1 MHFLEEAKTMDQEQI
16 NVRRASWFNTIQ
28 ACQQRPDGITA
39 KQWLTDNR
47 ISVKSYY
54 YWFRK
59 FRKEIVSQTELLA
72 PAVHSGDN
80 TSVTFTEIPSTAFL
94 KHESSA
100 VVLRIGAARIELSED
115 ISDTMLIRIL
125 KAVRYAG

>member
-1 MHFLEEAKTMDQEQI
+1 MDQEQI

-47 ISVKSYY
+47 VSVKSYY
-54 YWFRK
+54 YWLRK
-59 FRKEIVSQTELLA
+59 FRKELVSQAELPV
-72 PAVHSGDN
+72 PADHSGDD
-80 TSVTFTEIPSTAFL
+80 TSVTFAEIPANAFL
-94 KHESSA
+94 KRGSSA
-100 VVLRIGAARIELSED
+100 VLRIGAARIELSED

-125 KAVRYAG
+125 KAVNYAG

>member
-1 MHFLEEAKTMDQEQI
+1 MDQEQI

-54 YWFRK
+54 YWLRK
-59 FRKEIVSQTELLA
+59 FRKELVCQTELPT
-72 PAVHSGDN
+72 PAAHSGDD
-80 TSVTFTEIPSTAFL
+80 TSVTFAEIPANAFS
-94 KHESSA
+94 KSESSA
-100 VVLRIGAARIELSED
+100 VLRIGAARIELSED

-125 KAVRYAG
+125 KAVNYAG

>member
-1 MHFLEEAKTMDQEQI
+1 MDQEQI

-54 YWFRK
+54 YWLRK
-59 FRKEIVSQTELLA
+59 FRKELVSQPEL
-72 PAVHSGDN
+72 PAAHSGDD
-80 TSVTFTEIPSTAFL
+80 TSVTFAEIPANAFL
-94 KHESSA
+94 KRGSSA
-100 VVLRIGAARIELSED
+100 VLRIGAARIELSED

-125 KAVRYAG
+125 KAVNYAG